1 MSLTLKSGVL
11 LFSRRRSEGWPH
23 HGRIFKTAEIKDRQR
38 NSDRGSQKISR
49 IKLSQIHLMTRFAS
63 KKLTSE
69 MRGLGYD
76 TIRDA
81 ILTCARKP
89 T

>member
-1 MSLTLKSGVL
+1 MYFKLFYAVIANCDVRSYTLGL
-11 LFSRRRSEGWPH
+11 LSA
-23 HGRIFKTAEIKDRQR
+23 K
-38 NSDRGSQKISR
+38 
-49 IKLSQIHLMTRFAS
+49 
-63 KKLTSE
+63 
-69 MRGLGYD
+69 YD